1 MNSTLKKILAV
12 PFLLVSLVVFIPIT
26 ILHTVYR
33 VLSDFPKIVS
43 GVKRDTKS
51 GLEENFDSTL
61 LVWKEIF
68 YELKVKLGM

>member
-1 MNSTLKKILAV
+1 MNSTLKKILAI

-26 ILHTVYR
+26 ILHTAYR
-33 VLSDFPKIVS
+33 VVHEFPKIVT
-43 GVKRDTKS
+43 GVKRDTSS

-61 LVWKEIF
+61 QVWKDIF